1 MPRLSRKFSYS
12 KVYHIIVKGI
22 DSQNIF
28 YDNQDRK
35 VFLKY
40 LLETKK
46 QFEYQIYAYCLM
58 VNHVH
63 LIIRV
68 NDEFLSKS
76 IQGLLVKYVSYF
88 NKKYDRSGTLF
99 QDRFKSKLVENQRYF
114 LEVCKYVHRNPEKAR
129 ICKTEKYEWSS
140 YLEYIKKE
148 KIINKRVLLHYFNN
162 DINEFIKFTTKNND
176 LSQLDNFA
184 EFEMIERLTDEQLEN
199 ILMQKFAIKDIKK
212 IINYFT
218 DSSRKELEELIARIK
233 KIKGTNITQVS
244 RVIRKSRKLVEK
256 IWNKL

>member
-148 KIINKRVLLHYFNN
+148 KIIDKNILLHYFNDN
-162 DINEFIKFTTKNND
+162 INEFINFTTRNND
-176 LSQLDNFA
+176 LSELDNFA
-184 EFEMIERLTDEQLEN
+184 EFEMIERLTDEQATEL
-199 ILMQKFAIKDIKK
+199 LMQKFNINDEKQLEKYFKNMSKEELKSKIVEIKK
-212 IINYFT
+212 I
-218 DSSRKELEELIARIK
+218 R
-233 KIKGTNITQVS
+233 GTNITQIA
-244 RVIRKSRKLVEK
+244 RITRKTRRIIEG
-256 IWNKL
+256 IWNKI

>member
-1 MPRLSRKFSYS
+1 MPRLSRIYSYS
-12 KVYHIIVKGI
+12 KVYHIIIKGI

-35 VFLKY
+35 VFLRY
-40 LLETKK
+40 LLENKK
-46 QFEYQIYAYCLM
+46 QYEYQIYAYCLM

-68 NDEFLSKS
+68 NDEFLSKA
-76 IQGLLVKYVSYF
+76 IQSLLVRYVSYF

-114 LEVCKYVHRNPEKAR
+114 LEVCKYVHRNPEKAGL
-129 ICKTEKYEWSS
+129 CKTEKYEWSS
-140 YLEYIKKE
+140 YFEYIKKE
-148 KIINKRVLLHYFNN
+148 EIIDKRVLLHYFNN

-176 LSQLDNFA
+176 LSQLDDFA
-184 EFEMIERLTDEQLEN
+184 EFEMIERLSDEQLAN
-199 ILMQKFAIKDIKK
+199 ILVQKFEIKDINQ

-218 DSSRKELEELIARIK
+218 DSSKRELEELIAIIK

-244 RVIRKSRKLVEK
+244 RVIRKSRKLIEK
-256 IWNKL
+256 IWNKI

>member
-22 DSQNIF
+22 DSQNLF

-40 LLETKK
+40 LLENKK
-46 QFEYQIYAYCLM
+46 QYGYQIYAYCLM

-68 NDEFLSKS
+68 NDEFLSKA
-76 IQGLLVKYVSYF
+76 IQCLLVKYVSYF

-129 ICKTEKYEWSS
+129 ICKTEKYKWSS

-148 KIINKRVLLHYFNN
+148 KIIDKNVLLHYFNDN
-162 DINEFIKFTTKNND
+162 INEFINFTTRNDELSEFRTIYNNFLYLQNHKANEDKIKEMMYEKIKQVKHEKNITNYRVYKD
-176 LSQLDNFA
+176 LSLNPGNVNAFLKNADMGKVSLNTV
-184 EFEMIERLTDEQLEN
+184 RK
-199 ILMQKFAIKDIKK
+199 ILAFVQ
-212 IINYFT
+212 NY
-218 DSSRKELEELIARIK
+218 
-233 KIKGTNITQVS
+233 
-244 RVIRKSRKLVEK
+244 
-256 IWNKL
+256 

>member
-28 YDNQDRK
+28 YDDQDRK

-68 NDEFLSKS
+68 NDEFLSKA
-76 IQGLLVKYVSYF
+76 IQCLLVKYVSYF

-148 KIINKRVLLHYFNN
+148 KIIDKNLLLHYFNDN
-162 DINEFIKFTTKNND
+162 INEFINFTTRNND
-176 LSQLDNFA
+176 LSELDNFA
-184 EFEMIERLTDEQLEN
+184 EFEMIERLTDEQVMD
-199 ILMQKFAIKDIKK
+199 ILVQKFRIKDIQQLPECFENISKE
-212 IINYFT
+212 
-218 DSSRKELEELIARIK
+218 ELEEKIIKIK
-233 KIKGTNITQVS
+233 KIKGTNITQIA
-244 RVIRKSRKLVEK
+244 RITRKTRRIIEG
-256 IWNKL
+256 IWNKT

>member
-148 KIINKRVLLHYFNN
+148 KIIDKKVLLHYFNDN
-162 DINEFIKFTTKNND
+162 LNEFINFTTRND
-176 LSQLDNFA
+176 ELSELDNFA
-184 EFEMIERLTDEQLEN
+184 EFEMIERLTDEQVMD
-199 ILMQKFAIKDIKK
+199 ILVQKFRIKDIKQLPEFFENISK
-212 IINYFT
+212 E
-218 DSSRKELEELIARIK
+218 ELEEKIIKIK
-233 KIKGTNITQVS
+233 KIKGTNITQIA
-244 RVIRKSRKLVEK
+244 RITRKTRRIIEG
-256 IWNKL
+256 IWNKT

>member
-88 NKKYDRSGTLF
+88 NKKYDR
-99 QDRFKSKLVENQRYF
+99 
-114 LEVCKYVHRNPEKAR
+114 
-129 ICKTEKYEWSS
+129 
-140 YLEYIKKE
+140 
-148 KIINKRVLLHYFNN
+148 
-162 DINEFIKFTTKNND
+162 
-176 LSQLDNFA
+176 
-184 EFEMIERLTDEQLEN
+184 
-199 ILMQKFAIKDIKK
+199 
-212 IINYFT
+212 
-218 DSSRKELEELIARIK
+218 
-233 KIKGTNITQVS
+233 
-244 RVIRKSRKLVEK
+244 
-256 IWNKL
+256 